1 MQNTGSTGSTGS
13 TDSAG
18 GTKRAVSTAVTGGA
32 GRSYDVA
39 VLGLGAM
46 GGAAARHL
54 AARGRR
60 VLGLER
66 FGPAHDQGSSHG
78 GSRIIRQAYFEHPD
92 YVPLL
97 LRSYELWEA
106 LERDSGADLMTLTGA
121 LMLGRPDSR
130 TVAGSRES
138 ARRWGLPHEILEP
151 ADIRRRFPTFAPR
164 PDEVALYEARGGF
177 VRPEAAVAAH
187 LDLAARD
194 GADLRFGEPA
204 RTWTAL
210 PGGGV
215 RVTTDAGTYTAD
227 HLVVCPGA
235 WAPEVLAGL
244 GVPLTVERQV
254 QYWFHPRGG
263 TAPFAADRHPV
274 YVWED
279 ARGVQIYGFP
289 AYEGPQDGV
298 KAAFFRKGAPCT
310 PDTVERSVAPEE
322 VEAMAAHLRDRLPDL
337 PGRFLRAAT
346 CMYTTTP
353 DEHFVIAAHPD
364 HPQVTVACGFS
375 GHGFKFTPVVG
386 EILADLAT
394 TGTTAHPIGLFDP
407 RPRRVRQ
414 TQHEVTT

>member
-1 MQNTGSTGSTGS
+1 MATTASNGSTG
-13 TDSAG
+13 APAA
-18 GTKRAVSTAVTGGA
+18 RA

-54 AARGRR
+54 AARGLR

-66 FGPAHDQGSSHG
+66 FGPAHDRGSSHG
-78 GSRIIRQAYFEHPD
+78 GSRIIRQSYFEHPD

-164 PDEVALYEARGGF
+164 ADEVALYEERGGF

-187 LDLAARD
+187 LDLARRD

-204 RTWTAL
+204 LDWAVL
-210 PGGGV
+210 PGGDGV
-215 RVTTDAGTYTAD
+215 RVTTAAGRYTAER
-227 HLVVCPGA
+227 LVVCPGA

-254 QYWFHPRGG
+254 QYWFHPRTG
-263 TAPFAADRHPV
+263 TAPFAAERHPV

-279 ARGVQIYGFP
+279 AAGVQIYGFP
-289 AYEGPQDGV
+289 AYEGPEDGV
-298 KAAFFRKGAPCT
+298 KAAFFRKGVACT
-310 PDTVERSVAPEE
+310 PDTLERRVAPEE

-353 DEHFVIAAHPD
+353 DEHFVIAVHPE

-394 TGTTAHPIGLFDP
+394 AGATAHPIGLFDP
-407 RPRRVRQ
+407 RPRRVRP